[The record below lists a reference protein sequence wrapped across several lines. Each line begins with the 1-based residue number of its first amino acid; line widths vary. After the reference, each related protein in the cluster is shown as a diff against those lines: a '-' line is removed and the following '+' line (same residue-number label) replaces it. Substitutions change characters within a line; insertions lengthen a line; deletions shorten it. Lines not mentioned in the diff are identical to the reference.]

1 MLRRGRLGGLLLVG
15 LASVIDTMACS
26 SANSSGPQD
35 NGYGGLPGGM
45 TPIQGAGGAGTGL
58 VPPGSGG
65 STPGGGGVG
74 NTGNLPNNRGGTG
87 NTAVGG
93 SGNAVSAGGSM
104 IMAGGSAG
112 AISMGGAAGTVM
124 GAGGAGEG
132 AGGAA
137 GANMGG
143 AAGGPPMAKPPCI
156 SNPAQ
161 DVLIMGD
168 SYVTGA
174 LSPALQPA
182 LGALYPLANQFK
194 NVAAPGVSMANGG
207 ISALAMVPTQ
217 FSGMPKLVIMD
228 GGGNDILLCDTAKFP
243 GCNTKCNAPGS
254 STLQICKDIVQQ
266 ATDTAGK
273 LFDKMSAAGVKDVVY
288 FFYPHPPTNNGG
300 MKEIDD
306 YSEPI
311 ARAQCEA
318 YTGKTNGKT
327 NCYWVSTVKPFADA
341 GGDINPANFAIDG
354 IHPSDAGQK
363 IIATEIN
370 NTLKAHCLGQQSS
383 SGCCM

>member
-1 MLRRGRLGGLLLVG
+1 LGF
-15 LASVIDTMACS
+15 ASAIGSIACS
-26 SANSSGPQD
+26 SANGSDAQGT
-35 NGYGGLPGGM
+35 GGFVGGGASGM
-45 TPIQGAGGAGTGL
+45 TPVPGGGGAGTGM
-58 VPPGSGG
+58 VPTGYGG
-65 STPGGGGVG
+65 STPGGGGSGNVG
-74 NTGNLPNNRGGTG
+74 NQPNQGGTG
-87 NTAVGG
+87 NTAIGG
-93 SGNAVSAGGSM
+93 SGNALSTGGSITM
-104 IMAGGSAG
+104 
-112 AISMGGAAGTVM
+112 
-124 GAGGAGEG
+124 

-137 GANMGG
+137 GAVGMGG
-143 AAGGPPMAKPPCI
+143 AAGMGMSGGGGGGASGGGNTGGAAGGAPTEKPPCV

-217 FSGMPKLVIMD
+217 FSGKPKLVIMD

-243 GCNTKCNAPGS
+243 GCNTQCNAPGS
-254 STLQICKDIVQQ
+254 SSKQTCKDIVAQ
-266 ATDTAGK
+266 ATAAAGT

-311 ARAQCEA
+311 ARAQCEGYGA
-318 YTGKTNGKT
+318 KTSGKT

-341 GGDINPANFAIDG
+341 GGDINPANFVLDG

-363 IIATEIN
+363 IIAKEIN
-370 NTLKAHCLGQQSS
+370 DTLKAHCLGQQSS
-383 SGCCM
+383 SGCCQ